1 MQKTKK
7 HFLGMVGLA
16 LVALLTIVAYGI
28 PSPEASATEGNVD
41 VQVMVGEPNM
51 NNRINTPRDGDVVVK
66 PELEISSSYS
76 QVTKIE
82 YFLTYN
88 NADGQE
94 VRVPVGSFAPT
105 EDSGTNT
112 FAVNLDGYG
121 GFNNYR
127 LTSVAYGNNGAQR
140 EDTVAFAYRAINVY
154 YNGQNDTNK
163 DPQLKAEVNEKVDK
177 IQVQV
182 YDKDNN
188 PVFVDENGTERPIIV
203 DKSAIDPETGE
214 LLIDLPFEQ
223 YGVPEGD
230 YRAVVVTYD
239 ENDVILS
246 IDTIPFTYSLNTET
260 PNVPNTGSMLES
272 LNISRLDYL
281 LTGLIA
287 FGAVAGFAIY
297 LICRKNNRR

>member
-16 LVALLTIVAYGI
+16 LVALLTLVAYGL
-28 PSPEASATEGNVD
+28 PSPEASAAEEGNVD
-41 VQVMVGEPNM
+41 VQVVVGEPNM
-51 NNRINTPRDGDVVVK
+51 NNRINAPRDGDIVVK
-66 PELEISSSYS
+66 PDLEISSSYS
-76 QVTKIE
+76 QASKIE
-82 YFLTYN
+82 YFLTYS

-94 VRVPVGSFAPT
+94 VRVPVGSFTPT
-105 EDSGTNT
+105 ENSGVNT
-112 FAVNLDGYG
+112 FTVNLDGYG

-154 YNGQNDTNK
+154 YNGLNDNE

-177 IQVQV
+177 IQIQV

-188 PVFVDENGTERPIIV
+188 PVFVDKNGVEHPIIV

-214 LLIDLPFEQ
+214 LLIDLPFKE

-246 IDTIPFTYSLNTET
+246 IDTVPFTYKLRGNTPE
-260 PNVPNTGSMLES
+260 VPNTGSMLEN

-297 LICRKNNRR
+297 LICRKNRR

>member
-16 LVALLTIVAYGI
+16 LVALLTLVAYGL
-28 PSPEASATEGNVD
+28 PSPEASAADEGNVD
-41 VQVMVGEPNM
+41 VQVVVGEPNM
-51 NNRINTPRDGDVVVK
+51 NNRINAPRDGDIVVK
-66 PELEISSSYS
+66 PDLEISSSYS
-76 QVTKIE
+76 QASKIE
-82 YFLTYN
+82 YFLTYS

-94 VRVPVGSFAPT
+94 VRVPVGSFTPT
-105 EDSGTNT
+105 ENSGVNT
-112 FAVNLDGYG
+112 FTVNLDGYG

-154 YNGQNDTNK
+154 YNGLNDNE

-188 PVFVDENGTERPIIV
+188 PVFVDENGVEHPIIV

-214 LLIDLPFEQ
+214 LLIDLPFKE

-246 IDTIPFTYSLNTET
+246 IDTVPFTYKLRGNTPE
-260 PNVPNTGSMLES
+260 VPNTGSMLEN

-297 LICRKNNRR
+297 LICRKNRR

>member
-16 LVALLTIVAYGI
+16 LVALLTLVAYGL
-28 PSPEASATEGNVD
+28 PSPEASAAEEGNVD
-41 VQVMVGEPNM
+41 VQVVVGEPNM
-51 NNRINTPRDGDVVVK
+51 NNRINAPRDGDIVVK
-66 PELEISSSYS
+66 PDLEISSSYS
-76 QVTKIE
+76 QASKIE
-82 YFLTYN
+82 YFLTYS

-94 VRVPVGSFAPT
+94 VRVPVGSFTPT
-105 EDSGTNT
+105 ENSGVNT

-154 YNGQNDTNK
+154 YNGLNDNE

-177 IQVQV
+177 IQIQV

-188 PVFVDENGTERPIIV
+188 PVFVDENGVEHPIIV

-214 LLIDLPFEQ
+214 LLIDLPFKE

-246 IDTIPFTYSLNTET
+246 IDTVPFTYKLRGNTPE
-260 PNVPNTGSMLES
+260 VPNTGSMLEN

-297 LICRKNNRR
+297 LICRKNRR

>member
-16 LVALLTIVAYGI
+16 LVALLTLVAYGL
-28 PSPEASATEGNVD
+28 PSPEASAAEEGNVD
-41 VQVMVGEPNM
+41 VQVVVGEPNM
-51 NNRINTPRDGDVVVK
+51 NNRINAPRDGDIVVK
-66 PELEISSSYS
+66 PDLEISSSYS
-76 QVTKIE
+76 QASKIE
-82 YFLTYN
+82 YFLTYS

-94 VRVPVGSFAPT
+94 VRVPVGSFTPT
-105 EDSGTNT
+105 ENSGVNT
-112 FAVNLDGYG
+112 FTVNLDGYG

-154 YNGQNDTNK
+154 YNGLNDNE

-188 PVFVDENGTERPIIV
+188 PVFVDENGVEHPIIV

-214 LLIDLPFEQ
+214 LLIDLPFKE

-246 IDTIPFTYSLNTET
+246 IDTVPFTYKLRGST
-260 PNVPNTGSMLES
+260 PEVPNTGSMLEN

-297 LICRKNNRR
+297 LICRKNRR

>member
-16 LVALLTIVAYGI
+16 LVALLTLVAYGL
-28 PSPEASATEGNVD
+28 PSPEASAAEEGNVD
-41 VQVMVGEPNM
+41 VQVVVGEPNM
-51 NNRINTPRDGDVVVK
+51 NNRINAPRDGDIVVK
-66 PELEISSSYS
+66 PDLEISSSYS
-76 QVTKIE
+76 QASKIE
-82 YFLTYN
+82 YFLTYS

-94 VRVPVGSFAPT
+94 VRVPVGSFTPT
-105 EDSGTNT
+105 ENSGVNT
-112 FAVNLDGYG
+112 FTVNLDGYG

-154 YNGQNDTNK
+154 YNGLNDNE

-188 PVFVDENGTERPIIV
+188 PVFVDENGVEHPIIV

-214 LLIDLPFEQ
+214 LLIDLPFKE

-246 IDTIPFTYSLNTET
+246 IDTVPFTYKLRGNTPE
-260 PNVPNTGSMLES
+260 VPNTGSMLEN

-297 LICRKNNRR
+297 LICRKNRR

>member
-16 LVALLTIVAYGI
+16 LVALLTLVAYGL
-28 PSPEASATEGNVD
+28 PSPEASAAEEGNVD
-41 VQVMVGEPNM
+41 VQVVVGEPNM
-51 NNRINTPRDGDVVVK
+51 NNRINAPRDGDIVVK
-66 PELEISSSYS
+66 PDLEISSSYS
-76 QVTKIE
+76 QASKIE
-82 YFLTYN
+82 YFLTYS

-94 VRVPVGSFAPT
+94 VRVPVGSFTPT
-105 EDSGTNT
+105 ENSGVNT
-112 FAVNLDGYG
+112 FTVNLDGYG

-154 YNGQNDTNK
+154 YNGLNDNE

-177 IQVQV
+177 IQIQV

-188 PVFVDENGTERPIIV
+188 PVFVDENGVEHPIIV

-214 LLIDLPFEQ
+214 VLIDLPFKE

-246 IDTIPFTYSLNTET
+246 IDTVPFTYKLRGNTPE
-260 PNVPNTGSMLES
+260 VPNTGSMLEN

-297 LICRKNNRR
+297 LICRKNRR